1 MTDRLESYVSH
12 EAIQANGSDDHMQ
25 ISEQIGPNRN
35 TYLFLSLFLLILAF
49 FILLVSISTIETY
62 KSQTVMDSLT
72 SVFASPIVSDV
83 QPTEFTTRDGEV
95 LSNPQFQSDIADL
108 FSTMINVT
116 RIDIILPGQIMR
128 VKLPTKIMFKNNEF
142 KLRDNIR
149 VLLDRVI
156 ANLSAR
162 PPGQRFEAQLVM
174 SVPETKQK
182 PGQERLSI
190 KQLENI
196 TNFKSLTIKRAGF
209 FAETM
214 INLGAPRDSIVVGVE
229 PGDPEQ
235 MTIWFYVRD
244 LLQQPVSPV
253 TVEP

>member
-1 MTDRLESYVSH
+1 MIDQSEPYVMH
-12 EAIQANGSDDHMQ
+12 VTIQTGGGDGHIQ
-25 ISEQIGPNRN
+25 TFEQTGQNRN
-35 TYLFLSLFLLILAF
+35 TSLFLSLFLLVLAF

-62 KSQTVMDSLT
+62 KSQTVMNSLT
-72 SVFASPIVSDV
+72 SVFASPIVSDA

-116 RIDIILPGQIMR
+116 RIEVILPGQIMR
-128 VKLPTKIMFKNNEF
+128 IKLPTKIMFKNNEF

-162 PPGQRFEAQLVM
+162 PSGQRFEAQLVM
-174 SVPETKQK
+174 SIPEAKQK
-182 PGQERLSI
+182 PDQEQVPT

-196 TNFKSLTIKRAGF
+196 ASFKTLTIKRAGF

-244 LLQQPVSPV
+244 LLQQPVTPV